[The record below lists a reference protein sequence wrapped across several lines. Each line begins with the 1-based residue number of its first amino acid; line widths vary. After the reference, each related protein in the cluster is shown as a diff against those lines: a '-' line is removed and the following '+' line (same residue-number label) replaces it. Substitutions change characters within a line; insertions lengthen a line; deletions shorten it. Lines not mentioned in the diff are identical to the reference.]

1 MANRVNANLGT
12 KMRICYDHQI
22 FAMQKYGGVSRYFVE
37 VASRI
42 NRYPRATVRVIA
54 PHYRSKFL
62 AAKSD
67 AIPVQ
72 GIYSD
77 IWGMRRVGHR
87 LNAALS
93 RPLSAIYGPDIV
105 HETYYSRNRTSSAS
119 AKTVITIYDTIEE
132 LFPEYFPASKTT
144 IEVRQ
149 AVYRRVDHFICISEN
164 TRKDLIRLYGID
176 PSKVSVVHLASSL
189 TTPVEQPAPAHD
201 PFFLYVGE
209 RAGYKNFFGLAAALV
224 ESRLFKT
231 HKLVCFGGGQLRAD
245 EYERFEKLEVPKGR
259 VTFVSGDDA
268 MLSRYYAT
276 ATAFIYPSLYEGF
289 GIPLLEAME
298 CGCPVICGNNSS
310 IPEVAGDAAIY
321 FDARDTQ
328 DISRA
333 IQKVVQYPEQKV
345 ELISKGKIRV
355 KQFSWDICAQQTYSV
370 YERLLSIQ

>member
-1 MANRVNANLGT
+1 
-12 KMRICYDHQI
+12 MRICYDYQI

-42 NRYPRATVRVIA
+42 NQYPGTSVRVIA

-77 IWGMRRVGHR
+77 IWGIRRVGRR
-87 LNAALS
+87 LDAALS
-93 RPLSAIYGPDIV
+93 HPLSATYRPDIV
-105 HETYYSRNRTSSAS
+105 HETYYSRNKTSSAS

-164 TRKDLIRLYGID
+164 TRKDLIRLYGVD

-189 TTPVEQPAPAHD
+189 TTPVEQPAPARD

-209 RAGYKNFFGLAAALV
+209 RAGYKNFFGLVAALA

-268 MLSRYYAT
+268 MLARYYAT
-276 ATAFIYPSLYEGF
+276 AEAFIYPSLYEGF

-321 FDARDTQ
+321 FDAGDTQ

-333 IQKVVQYPEQKV
+333 IQTVVQCPEQKLQ
-345 ELISKGKIRV
+345 LISKGKARV

-370 YERLLSIQ
+370 YERLLSNQ